1 MRPVKLP
8 DDEEFLRT
16 LYFSTRDDLFFPD
29 ENVKIQ
35 ILTMQFA
42 GQSRTYA
49 AQYPDAEHNVIM
61 VDGESVGRVMIDRR
75 EDAVHLIDIALLPA
89 ARNKGIGSML
99 LDQLKT
105 YAYAREVPIEL
116 SVVKTNPAL
125 RLYESVGFD
134 IVEDV
139 DPYVTMRWT
148 PDKVF

>member
-105 YAYAREVPIEL
+105 YAYVREVPIEL